1 MVLVLLVMKIVLS
14 TISLKVVLMKSLFV
28 SLYCVIFLTMAQ
40 GVSAQS
46 TISPPQADGLS
57 IGSYPY
63 FFALNKRCFTPN
75 TEKDAALASLRK
87 QSIDLARSMIPM
99 LAATV
104 KPGGLSQAQFNETK
118 LKLATMEKKWPERA
132 DLAEFDKIFDAGT
145 ATEIEALCEAMPNA
159 IAQRQELIE
168 LLTQT
173 NKDMAAMMKKSS
185 NK

>member
-1 MVLVLLVMKIVLS
+1 
-14 TISLKVVLMKSLFV
+14 
-28 SLYCVIFLTMAQ
+28 
-40 GVSAQS
+40 
-46 TISPPQADGLS
+46 
-57 IGSYPY
+57 
-63 FFALNKRCFTPN
+63 
-75 TEKDAALASLRK
+75 
-87 QSIDLARSMIPM
+87 
-99 LAATV
+99 
-104 KPGGLSQAQFNETK
+104 
-118 LKLATMEKKWPERA
+118 MEKKWPERA